1 MLKNFTAYP
10 IPQAAI
16 LTSVI
21 AITALLMHPFGPY
34 GFFWPP
40 SPMCPV
46 PRDWQ
51 LPFFAFV
58 ALVEA
63 GAFGAGWAFL
73 LWGKHYVDRLFD
85 ATWRRNIVYVCT
97 AWQLLNWY
105 PHDSL
110 HMHIGVDLTNMIFME
125 IGFHVT
131 LVISGLLIILAFITQ
146 AHRQFKLSLA

>member
-1 MLKNFTAYP
+1 MLKKLTVYP
-10 IPQAAI
+10 IPHAAAV
-16 LTSVI
+16 TF
-21 AITALLMHPFGPY
+21 AITVASLLVHPFGPY

-40 SPMCPV
+40 SPLCPV

-58 ALVEA
+58 AIVEA

-73 LWGKHYVDRLFD
+73 IWGKRYINLMFD
-85 ATWRRNIVYVCT
+85 VPWRRNVVYICT

-131 LVISGLLIILAFITQ
+131 LVISGLMIILAFVTQ
-146 AHRQFKLSLA
+146 TQRSYRLDTV